1 MPELT
6 RKTPLDALSM
16 GRSRKT
22 LEELHT
28 VFQAAFQ
35 GNKARVYNRI
45 TWHGWSLVELDR
57 QKVVGYIGYRA
68 DKYTETSGFTLI
80 AVKYR

>member
-1 MPELT
+1 MLELT
-6 RKTPLDALSM
+6 RKSLLDALSM

-35 GNKARVYNRI
+35 GSKTRVYNRI
-45 TWHGWSLVELDR
+45 TWHGWSLVELNR
-57 QKVVGYIGYRA
+57 QKLVGNRGYR
-68 DKYTETSGFTLI
+68 DHKYTQISGFTLI